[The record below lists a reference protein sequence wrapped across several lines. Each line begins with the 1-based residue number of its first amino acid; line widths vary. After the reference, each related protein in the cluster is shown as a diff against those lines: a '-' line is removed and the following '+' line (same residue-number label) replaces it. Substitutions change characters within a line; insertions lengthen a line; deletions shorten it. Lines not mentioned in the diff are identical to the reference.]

1 MDQRF
6 VPIYDELSLEFDPGF
21 RVGGRRSRAVYAKA
35 DRLAWD
41 AIAEVQRRVA
51 GKKQLR
57 ADARLFLISNLALM
71 VTRPLLHPQAPNQ
84 EDDNLQRLRT
94 MLLSDA
100 SQVVKAAE
108 TDERG
113 EVSAASAIRALA
125 GSLEQLKLKEWRLWD
140 RVEERSDGYQGS

>member
-51 GKKQLR
+51 GKKHLR

-71 VTRPLLHPQAPNQ
+71 VTRPLLHCANARAP
-84 EDDNLQRLRT
+84 
-94 MLLSDA
+94 A
-100 SQVVKAAE
+100 SAG
-108 TDERG
+108 TG
-113 EVSAASAIRALA
+113 EVAGTMQISPRRVDEVGSA
-125 GSLEQLKLKEWRLWD
+125 GTGCGQL
-140 RVEERSDGYQGS
+140 